1 MSDQHHVVGVKTY
14 LGVILALMA
23 LTGVTVAA
31 AFQDF
36 GPLNNV
42 IMLAIAFVKAF
53 LVAAIFMHLKYS
65 ARINW
70 VFAASGLLFFLIM
83 IGFVVGDYK
92 GKAWQYRAQPWLQ
105 PATPPAAAAAPAAAA
120 PAAH

>member
-1 MSDQHHVVGVKTY
+1 MSDQHHVVGLKTY
-14 LGVILALMA
+14 FAVISALMV
-23 LTGVTVAA
+23 LTGVTVWA

-53 LVAAIFMHLKYS
+53 LVVAIFMHLKYS

-70 VFAASGLLFFLIM
+70 VFAASGLLFFIVM
-83 IGFVVGDYK
+83 MAFVVADYK
-92 GKAWQYRAQPWLQ
+92 GRHYQYRAQPWMQ
-105 PATPPAAAAAPAAAA
+105 PAAAAAAPAA
-120 PAAH
+120 H